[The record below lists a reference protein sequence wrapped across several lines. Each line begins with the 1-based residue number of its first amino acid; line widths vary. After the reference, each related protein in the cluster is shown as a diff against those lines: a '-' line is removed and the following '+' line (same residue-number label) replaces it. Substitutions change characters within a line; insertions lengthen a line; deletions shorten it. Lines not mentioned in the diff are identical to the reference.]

1 MRGNQKESMQIMPG
15 IPREAMQRLAKV
27 QRANAVKAET
37 IIWRALR
44 ARREQLKFRR
54 QVPIG
59 DYIADFICF
68 ERRIVVEVD
77 GPSHAAEEQQKRDE
91 AKERWLHDQGFLV
104 LRLQND
110 LVIGSPE
117 LAVRQIIE
125 TANRLTPHPAGSAGH
140 LLPQGE
146 KDPA

>member
-1 MRGNQKESMQIMPG
+1 MPRV
-15 IPREAMQRLAKV
+15 PRNVMLSLAKV

-59 DYIADFICF
+59 NYIADFVCF
-68 ERRIVVEVD
+68 ERRIVIEVD
-77 GPSHAAEEQQKRDE
+77 GPSHDTDEQQRRDE
-91 AKERWLHDQGFLV
+91 GKERWFRSQGFLV

-117 LAVRQIIE
+117 IAVRKIME
-125 TANRLTPHPAGSAGH
+125 VANRRTPHPAGSAGH

-146 KDPA
+146 KDRGQLLE

>member
-1 MRGNQKESMQIMPG
+1 MRGNQNGTKQAMPG
-15 IPREAMQRLAKV
+15 IPRDVMLSLAKV

-59 DYIADFICF
+59 DYIADFVCF

-77 GPSHAAEEQQKRDE
+77 GPSHDTDEQQRRDE
-91 AKERWLHDQGFLV
+91 AKERWLRGQGFLV
-104 LRLQND
+104 VRLQND

-125 TANRLTPHPAGSAGH
+125 TANRLAPHPAGSAGH

-146 KDPA
+146 KDGA